1 MDGRKAVLLDANLLL
16 LLVIGTMDRDTVATF
31 KRTQSFTLS
40 DLDALLEMLANIGT
54 TITTPHILTEV
65 SNLANALREDQKRD
79 FASACRGVIQRLD
92 ERWTPAVTLA
102 ADSLFHFG
110 IADIAAMTE
119 SRSALLVTEDGRF
132 AAKVNRL
139 GGYAV
144 TLEAAIELQKQA

>member
-16 LLVIGTMDRDTVATF
+16 LLVIGTMDRDTVATL

-79 FASACRGVIQRLD
+79 FASAFRGVIQRLD

-110 IADIAAMTE
+110 IADIAAMAE

-132 AAKVNRL
+132 AAQVNRL